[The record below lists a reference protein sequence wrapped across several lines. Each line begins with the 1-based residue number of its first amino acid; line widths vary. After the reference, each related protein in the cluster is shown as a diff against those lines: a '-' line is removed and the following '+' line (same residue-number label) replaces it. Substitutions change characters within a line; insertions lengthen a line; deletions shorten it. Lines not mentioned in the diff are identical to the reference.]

1 MAFGSLPGASEFVCD
16 VARRPGL
23 FTFVGPYAHVQLAV
37 AHLGLGCIWLFDHH
51 GQPLYRVQS
60 CAGHHATNIAYG
72 GTDRRTL
79 YITESESGS
88 ILRAAMPVAGKA
100 MFSHLA

>member
-1 MAFGSLPGASEFVCD
+1 MTRVFVLTNHK
-16 VARRPGL
+16 GG
-23 FTFVGPYAHVQLAV
+23 VGK
-37 AHLGLGCIWLFDHH
+37 
-51 GQPLYRVQS
+51 S
-60 CAGHHATNIAYG
+60 TSATNIAYG